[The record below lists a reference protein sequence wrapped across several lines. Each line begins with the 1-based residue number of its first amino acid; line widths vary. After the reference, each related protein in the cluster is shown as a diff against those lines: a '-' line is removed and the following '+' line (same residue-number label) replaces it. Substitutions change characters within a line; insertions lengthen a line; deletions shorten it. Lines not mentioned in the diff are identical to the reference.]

1 MSAEYEGKDPLA
13 LAQEAERDLNSRGA
27 KQGHNSSDSGPSS
40 PRPPPNFPLL
50 TLPSNRIRRRS
61 IRNRQISRQRSQG
74 RLCCL
79 GRRRQPRDSCG

>member
-27 KQGHNSSDSGPSS
+27 KQGYNSSDSGSS
-40 PRPPPNFPLL
+40 SPPNFPLL